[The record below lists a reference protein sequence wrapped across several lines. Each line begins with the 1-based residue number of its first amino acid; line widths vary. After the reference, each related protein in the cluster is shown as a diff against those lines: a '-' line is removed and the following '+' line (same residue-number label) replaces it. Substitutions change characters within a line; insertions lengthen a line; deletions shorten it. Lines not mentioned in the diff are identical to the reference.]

1 MIFTKSHAA
10 NTWGSVA
17 ESQKKGFFD
26 FEFITWMAWTWQ
38 TAAFFFIH
46 NFMFCSDGFM
56 GKEKT
61 WWKS

>member
-38 TAAFFFIH
+38 TAAFFF
-46 NFMFCSDGFM
+46 SV
-56 GKEKT
+56 
-61 WWKS
+61 